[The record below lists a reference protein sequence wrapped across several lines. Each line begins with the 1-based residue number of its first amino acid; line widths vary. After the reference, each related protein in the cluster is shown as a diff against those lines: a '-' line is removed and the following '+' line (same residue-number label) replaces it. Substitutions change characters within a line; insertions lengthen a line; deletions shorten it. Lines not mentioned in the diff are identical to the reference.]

1 MLTKHV
7 AWWTHGQCAGLEVS
21 SAAADFPGGDDHY
34 DGKALVLFNRKA
46 GKVKSCKIEPGHGM
60 VQSSHSLFLLVAPD
74 TAERDTWLAAIRRQ
88 IAHHEER
95 ASFQRPATHSL
106 QPDATMT
113 VLPTP
118 DLDKL
123 RGKLQSVGDAS
134 VREHCWITMPL
145 TLPSVLL

>member
-60 VQSSHSLFLLVAPD
+60 VQSSHSLFLLVA
-74 TAERDTWLAAIRRQ
+74 
-88 IAHHEER
+88 ER